1 MTERARD
8 KALERE
14 KAKQLGLEDSTV
26 SNPSSP
32 ELKRDQ
38 SGSGLDGENSRS
50 PGGTRQTTAQRRRET
65 KMNAQK
71 PKERTSKEI
80 KVLEELAEEETRIYK
95 LYKDYTINDLKRDK
109 KTAMEGIKKIKKE
122 SKNWQGQLNA
132 LLEENAQKKRT
143 IERY

>member
-1 MTERARD
+1 
-8 KALERE
+8 
-14 KAKQLGLEDSTV
+14 
-26 SNPSSP
+26 
-32 ELKRDQ
+32 
-38 SGSGLDGENSRS
+38 
-50 PGGTRQTTAQRRRET
+50 
-65 KMNAQK
+65 MNAQK

-109 KTAMEGIKKIKKE
+109 KTAMEGIKRIKQE

>member
-1 MTERARD
+1 
-8 KALERE
+8 
-14 KAKQLGLEDSTV
+14 
-26 SNPSSP
+26 
-32 ELKRDQ
+32 
-38 SGSGLDGENSRS
+38 
-50 PGGTRQTTAQRRRET
+50 
-65 KMNAQK
+65 MNAQK

-109 KTAMEGIKKIKKE
+109 KTAMEGIKRIKQE

-132 LLEENAQKKRT
+132 LLEENTYKKRT